1 MWIPL
6 PPRACLRLGQ
16 AGSISLKAR
25 TKRLF
30 LTWQMRLLLRLR
42 DALLVVW
49 SKKKHL
55 LRRTSGMAAH
65 PAGNSAMDGPRNAR
79 RMRLSVQDRR
89 YNRSYT
95 MHPIRGSIEL
105 RSVQARIGSSPDAG
119 EAERRRGGAGKRV
132 RVRCIL
138 SVGCRSD
145 GRRAPMGWTVNWD
158 TVHPLGAVPGGKAAR
173 RRAKSRQARPRSG
186 YCSGKEAED
195 VSEASAA
202 AAPPAWAPSTA
213 AGGVPCVCAE

>member
-1 MWIPL
+1 ME
-6 PPRACLRLGQ
+6 Q
-16 AGSISLKAR
+16 KN
-25 TKRLF
+25 
-30 LTWQMRLLLRLR
+30 
-42 DALLVVW
+42 
-49 SKKKHL
+49 HL

-79 RMRLSVQDRR
+79 RMRLSIQDRR

-105 RSVQARIGSSPDAG
+105 RPVQARISSSPDAG

-145 GRRAPMGWTVNWD
+145 GRRAPMGWTVNEIPSTPDGNWLGYR
-158 TVHPLGAVPGGKAAR
+158 PLPGRRAR
-173 RRAKSRQARPRSG
+173 RQGRPPASQ
-186 YCSGKEAED
+186 EPA
-195 VSEASAA
+195 SEATKRILLWNRSRRLRGHQ
-202 AAPPAWAPSTA
+202 APPRGSPAR
-213 AGGVPCVCAE
+213 CA